1 MPDLVILDLGLPDVD
16 GIEVLGG
23 CAERT
28 RAPVIVLSARSDR
41 YDKIRALDAGADD
54 YVTKPFDFEELVAR
68 IRSALR
74 RATPAPEATT
84 LRCRDFIIDMARKEV
99 RLADGTD
106 VRLTPTE
113 WAFLEVLA
121 SSPAWRW
128 AAPICCAPRGDPA
141 TSATPT
147 TCGST
152 RRSCARSSSRTRPT
166 RDTSSPSGRRV
177 SARSHRLVAF
187 LRRSSGLLRG
197 DHSERHRCYHDQDY
211 GADEE
216 GLVKPAIWALV
227 RSSGNSAR
235 W

>member
-1 MPDLVILDLGLPDVD
+1 MSGLLIVEDDSHVRTALGIALRARGYQVATAVDGSEARRAVTADMPDLVILDLGLPDVD
-16 GIEVLGG
+16 GIEVLRWLR
-23 CAERT
+23 ERT

-121 SSPAWRW
+121 SSPGMAVGGTDLLRAAWGPGYEHHTNYLRVY
-128 AAPICCAPRGDPA
+128 AAQLRKKLEPDPA
-141 TSATPT
+141 HPRHIITIP
-147 TCGST
+147 GV
-152 RRSCARSSSRTRPT
+152 
-166 RDTSSPSGRRV
+166 GY
-177 SARSHRLVAF
+177 RLD
-187 LRRSSGLLRG
+187 LT
-197 DHSERHRCYHDQDY
+197 D
-211 GADEE
+211 
-216 GLVKPAIWALV
+216 
-227 RSSGNSAR
+227 
-235 W
+235 